1 MSSNT
6 EFDAIIVGGGHNG
19 LAAAAYLARAGR
31 DVLVLEKLE
40 HPGGAAVSAHAFDG
54 VDARLSRYSYL
65 VSLLPQQ
72 IIDDLGLRI
81 KLARRRYS
89 SYTPDPQDGS
99 RALLVDNE
107 DEAATAA
114 SFTAVG
120 APDGEFRAFTAFYA
134 ACRQL
139 TEALWPTMTSPLL
152 PRSEARSLANRAG
165 ASQAWEAMI
174 EHPIGNAISKEL
186 HSDLVRGVVLTDA
199 LIGTFAR
206 ADDEDLQQNIC
217 FLYHLIGGGTGDWD
231 VPVGGMGAVSGEL
244 ERAARDAGAT
254 ILTSADVTAVRPG
267 GAVDYRHGGQD
278 RTSTARW
285 ILANVAPAVLE
296 RLRGTPESVLGCGR
310 AVAVGGADAG
320 ADRDGNPNHRREGAQ
335 VKVNLLL
342 KRLPRLLDGSV
353 SPEAA
358 FGGTFHINETWSQLD
373 AAYRSAA
380 AGAVPSP
387 LPCEIYCHS
396 LTDPS
401 ILSPELRAAGAQTL
415 TVFGL
420 HVPDRLVTAE
430 NNEARRAELQSA
442 VLASLNSVLAEPI
455 EDLLLTDADGRP
467 CIETKTT
474 LDIERAVGM
483 PRGNIFHGGLDWPFV
498 EDGDPL
504 DTPARRWGVA
514 TDDPRILLCG
524 SGARRGGAVSAIG
537 GHNAAMAVLESERA
551 WPCVN
556 RTVDHAHE
564 SFLPRP
570 RPGRGQLE
578 PAAGPPGGGD
588 VLHGISRRDRP
599 DHGHSQYR
607 RRFLGAGR
615 RREHHHDGLPDDGG
629 DGHPAQQLAG
639 GAARCAPGVLPRH
652 RHLHRG
658 VTAVRAQPG
667 PHHADPEPC
676 PAGRRRGHDGAR
688 GHPGGAAR
696 NAEEGPAA
704 GHRLPGVARA
714 AGTGPG
720 AARGRRADDLPV
732 LALDLPGQPAPGSG
746 RLPGRPAPGPG
757 GRRR

>member
-19 LAAAAYLARAGR
+19 LAAATYLAKAGR

-40 HPGGAAVSAHAFDG
+40 HAGGAAVSAHAFDG
-54 VDARLSRYSYL
+54 VNARLSRYSYL
-65 VSLLPQQ
+65 VSLLPRQ

-81 KLARRRYS
+81 TLARRRYS
-89 SYTPDPQDGS
+89 SYTPDPADGS
-99 RALLVDNE
+99 RALLVDNG

-114 SFTAVG
+114 SFAAVG
-120 APDGEFRAFTAFYA
+120 APDGEFGAFTAFYA

-139 TEALWPTMTSPLL
+139 TEALWPTMTAPLL
-152 PRSEARSLANRAG
+152 ARSDARALAARAG
-165 ASQAWEAMI
+165 ADAAWEAMI
-174 EHPIGNAISKEL
+174 EHPIGQAISREL
-186 HSDLVRGVVLTDA
+186 GSDLVRGVVLTDA

-267 GAVDYRHGGQD
+267 GTVDYRHGGQD
-278 RTSTARW
+278 HSASARW
-285 ILANVAPAVLE
+285 VLSNVAPVVLD
-296 RLRGTPESVLGCGR
+296 RLRGRP
-310 AVAVGGADAG
+310 AADLPAG
-320 ADRDGNPNHRREGAQ
+320 AAAGANPNHRREGAQ

-373 AAYRSAA
+373 AAYSTAA
-380 AGAVPSP
+380 AGSVPSP

-401 ILSPELRAAGAQTL
+401 ILSPELQAVGAQTL

-430 NNEARRAELQSA
+430 NNEDRRAELQAA
-442 VLASLNSVLAEPI
+442 VLASLNSVLAEPV
-455 EDLLLTDADGRP
+455 EDLLLTGPDGRP

-498 EDGDPL
+498 EDGEPL
-504 DTPARRWGVA
+504 DTPTRRWGVE
-514 TDDPRILLCG
+514 TDDPQILLCG

-537 GHNAAMAVLESERA
+537 GHNAAMAVLESE
-551 WPCVN
+551 
-556 RTVDHAHE
+556 
-564 SFLPRP
+564 
-570 RPGRGQLE
+570 
-578 PAAGPPGGGD
+578 PP
-588 VLHGISRRDRP
+588 LRHG
-599 DHGHSQYR
+599 
-607 RRFLGAGR
+607 
-615 RREHHHDGLPDDGG
+615 
-629 DGHPAQQLAG
+629 
-639 GAARCAPGVLPRH
+639 
-652 RHLHRG
+652 
-658 VTAVRAQPG
+658 
-667 PHHADPEPC
+667 
-676 PAGRRRGHDGAR
+676 
-688 GHPGGAAR
+688 
-696 NAEEGPAA
+696 
-704 GHRLPGVARA
+704 
-714 AGTGPG
+714 
-720 AARGRRADDLPV
+720 
-732 LALDLPGQPAPGSG
+732 
-746 RLPGRPAPGPG
+746 
-757 GRRR
+757 